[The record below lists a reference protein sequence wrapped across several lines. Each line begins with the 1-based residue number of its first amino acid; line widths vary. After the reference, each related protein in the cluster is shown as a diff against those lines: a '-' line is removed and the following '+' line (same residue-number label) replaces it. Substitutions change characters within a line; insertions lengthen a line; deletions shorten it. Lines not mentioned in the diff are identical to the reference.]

1 MFHISVIILNNVQF
15 TLRKKVLYDVSFLR
29 KSIQFDFNLKI
40 KQNFHRYGRKLNL
53 LAKFHGRLQ

>member
-29 KSIQFDFNLKI
+29 KSIQFDLKFIKCRRCIDPIRNNFNSPI
-40 KQNFHRYGRKLNL
+40 KL
-53 LAKFHGRLQ
+53 